1 MALVVVIGKIHERG
15 IEVLETRRGIDVEQM
30 GSLDEA
36 GMCKAAERADAI
48 LIRTSRLSK
57 AAIEGAKRLKVV
69 ARHGV
74 GYDNIDVEA
83 LTMRGIPLALVGNV
97 NSISVAE
104 HALYLLLACMKDGMS
119 YDRAMRRG
127 AWSVRDSLGA
137 RDLSGKT
144 LLIVGFGRIGRE
156 VAARAKAFGMKI
168 SAYDPWVS
176 AIGPDEQI
184 RFHTDLQAAVKEA
197 DAVSLHLPLTP
208 GTAKLFSRA
217 LIETMKPD
225 AVLVCT
231 ARGGLIDETALA
243 EALKAGRLKAAGLD
257 VFETEPPPLD
267 HPLFGLDTVILSPH
281 SAALTD
287 ECAQRM
293 AVVSAQ
299 NCLDGLD
306 GRLNPALLA
315 NPEVLGGT

>member
-15 IEVLETRRGIDVEQM
+15 MELLATRRDIEVEQA
-30 GSLDEA
+30 GSLGEA
-36 GMCKAAERADAI
+36 DMRKAAEKADAI

-74 GYDNIDVEA
+74 GYDNIDIEA
-83 LTMRGIPLALVGNV
+83 LTMRRIPLALVGNV
-97 NSISVAE
+97 NSTSVAE
-104 HALYLLLACMKDGMS
+104 HTLYLLLACMKDGLS
-119 YDRAMRRG
+119 HDRATRRG
-127 AWSVRDSLGA
+127 AWAVRDSLGA

-168 SAYDPWVS
+168 CAYDPWVS
-176 AIGPDEQI
+176 ANSPDEDV
-184 RFHTDLQAAVKEA
+184 RFHTDLGAAVEEA
-197 DAVSLHLPLTP
+197 DAVSLHLPLTQ
-208 GTAKLFSRA
+208 GTAKLFNRE
-217 LIETMKPD
+217 LIETMKKD

-231 ARGGLIDETALA
+231 ARGGIIDETALA
-243 EALKAGRLKAAGLD
+243 EALQSGRLKAAGVD

-267 HPLFGLDTVILSPH
+267 HPLFGLDNVVLSPH
-281 SAALTD
+281 SASLTE
-287 ECAQRM
+287 ECAGRM

-299 NCLDGLD
+299 NCIDGLD
-306 GRLNPALLA
+306 GRLDPALVA
-315 NPEVLGGT
+315 NPEVLGGR